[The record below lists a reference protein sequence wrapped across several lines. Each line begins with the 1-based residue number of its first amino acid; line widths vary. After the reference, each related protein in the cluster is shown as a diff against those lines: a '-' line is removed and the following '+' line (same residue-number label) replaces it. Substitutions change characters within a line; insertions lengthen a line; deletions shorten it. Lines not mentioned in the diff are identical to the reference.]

1 MLLQY
6 AIIHHVIKIYQMN
19 PQTQIHE
26 ESREYRMGNCSEFDI
41 IDFTR
46 ELSLLNKWLLVP
58 NEWQLA
64 SQKIYNSFIIDWMFD
79 LWCTIL
85 VKKLFSTKKL
95 KCYSTIFSARF
106 TKQNSDFFLPSE
118 HPLRAGRQ
126 GHCGI
131 CINLRS
137 TCSLSRRK
145 MILGDCA
152 SFFVD

>member
-26 ESREYRMGNCSEFDI
+26 ENREYRMGNCSEFDI

-79 LWCTIL
+79 LWCTSL
-85 VKKLFSTKKL
+85 VKKKLFTTK
-95 KCYSTIFSARF
+95 
-106 TKQNSDFFLPSE
+106 NSNATQLSFPRVLRSKIPIFFLPSE
-118 HPLRAGRQ
+118 HPLRAG
-126 GHCGI
+126 
-131 CINLRS
+131 
-137 TCSLSRRK
+137 
-145 MILGDCA
+145 
-152 SFFVD
+152 